1 MYLKCL
7 VHDTKHTG
15 IVRSCWVVVGD
26 QKDCCFNENNVEFG
40 DCVRMKADAQVC
52 FDNKLRLRTP
62 G

>member
-26 QKDCCFNENNVEFG
+26 QKDCCFNENNMEFG
-40 DCVRMKADAQVC
+40 DCVRMKADGTGV
-52 FDNKLRLRTP
+52 L
-62 G
+62 